1 MGGMLRQL
9 NLYQLG
15 AHGYPGDCLAT
26 LQLPAID
33 TAEGCTLS
41 GWLFRPLFHKGRAR
55 WRWRALAVEVGAVGR
70 VQHTGSTHC
79 RERAILGPVVL
90 VAMGC
95 RPL

>member
-33 TAEGCTLS
+33 TAEGCTA
-41 GWLFRPLFHKGRAR
+41 LFRPLFHKGRTR
-55 WRWRALAVEVGAVGR
+55 WIWRALAVEVGGESAYW
-70 VQHTGSTHC
+70 THS
-79 RERAILGPVVL
+79 LS
-90 VAMGC
+90 
-95 RPL
+95 